1 MVEIVLG
8 PARTCASLRPYDV
21 FAEGE
26 LLTSEGSK
34 VGHMC
39 IQVTAYRVET
49 DCCGFVSQLG
59 QIGECIKA
67 VLVRAARGL
76 DGCAVEVDDRFG
88 SVRPF

>member
-1 MVEIVLG
+1 
-8 PARTCASLRPYDV
+8 
-21 FAEGE
+21 
-26 LLTSEGSK
+26 
-34 VGHMC
+34 MC